1 MWPHY
6 SALSFQFSK
15 GKLVILKA
23 NSVQITKLVM
33 PIINPRTCPA
43 LRHHTSHRRE
53 QNPVL
58 PQCPKLCCEI
68 HTVQRRR
75 VTGDS
80 SEQSLPLE
88 RLPSAACTIVQLM
101 EPDRP
106 TPTSPLAFPTTT
118 PALRN
123 VWQALCLPFAMDLET
138 SPALPSCHV
147 LCPSICLYCFC
158 NKVAGH
164 RAQPSEP
171 LTRSTISRNRASQL
185 NFVHRRSCLRVL
197 GTVTSTPWIVIIF
210 VT

>member
-6 SALSFQFSK
+6 SVLSFQFPK

-33 PIINPRTCPA
+33 PCPA
-43 LRHHTSHRRE
+43 LRHHTSHR
-53 QNPVL
+53 
-58 PQCPKLCCEI
+58 K
-68 HTVQRRR
+68 
-75 VTGDS
+75 
-80 SEQSLPLE
+80 EQSPVCYLSVPNHAVSFTQLRSIGWQE
-88 RLPSAACTIVQLM
+88 TAQSSLSLWALSFACTIVQLM

-123 VWQALCLPFAMDLET
+123 VWQALFLPFAMVLET

-147 LCPSICLYCFC
+147 LCPSICLYFFC
-158 NKVAGH
+158 NKVVGH

-171 LTRSTISRNRASQL
+171 LTRSTISRNCASQL
-185 NFVHRRSCLRVL
+185 NFAHRRSCLRVF
-197 GTVTSTPWIVIIF
+197 GTVTSTSWIMVVF
-210 VT
+210 VM